1 MNNIKLNAT
10 FPYWYQIDYNI
21 WVQYILLQ
29 IDYNLFLWIHL
40 NGLVVEPQLVGKV
53 SEDIGGKLC
62 P

>member
-10 FPYWYQIDYNI
+10 FPYWY
-21 WVQYILLQ
+21 Q